1 MAVTP
6 FSTCFAFLMLTFQ
19 KEPSL
24 LSCLTCAPSG
34 EIVEMANTIYPI
46 IILYHDLTM
55 RSITTLRQHHLYRKN
70 YIAIGNTLLKHPHF
84 QMSMPY
90 FPLLRTVHATFIAHG
105 APSVTYH
112 RLEAIAPALITSAII
127 TSTST
132 FLHRFNCL
140 LFFVSLHLLM
150 LDTFPRS
157 NNPIRHIY
165 L

>member
-1 MAVTP
+1 M
-6 FSTCFAFLMLTFQ
+6 STVQNRTV
-19 KEPSL
+19 P
-24 LSCLTCAPSG
+24 
-34 EIVEMANTIYPI
+34 IITIYPI

-55 RSITTLRQHHLYRKN
+55 QSITTLRQYHLYRKN

-84 QMSMPY
+84 QMSMLY

-112 RLEAIAPALITSAII
+112 RLEAIAPVLITSTII

-150 LDTFPRS
+150 FDTFPRS

>member
-1 MAVTP
+1 
-6 FSTCFAFLMLTFQ
+6 
-19 KEPSL
+19 
-24 LSCLTCAPSG
+24 
-34 EIVEMANTIYPI
+34 
-46 IILYHDLTM
+46 
-55 RSITTLRQHHLYRKN
+55 
-70 YIAIGNTLLKHPHF
+70 
-84 QMSMPY
+84 MSMTY

>member
-1 MAVTP
+1 MQRHLVFSFLTMALCGRGKPWVTP
-6 FSTCFAFLMLTFQ
+6 S
-19 KEPSL
+19 
-24 LSCLTCAPSG
+24 
-34 EIVEMANTIYPI
+34 PI
-46 IILYHDLTM
+46 M
-55 RSITTLRQHHLYRKN
+55 PPQSITTLRQYHLYRKN

-84 QMSMPY
+84 QMSMLY

-112 RLEAIAPALITSAII
+112 RLEAIAPVLITSTII